1 MVNASEISKSP
12 QRCHRSLCWGTVSCK
27 QSPLPRSITLSEAP
41 IVSESTEP
49 ERSGN
54 FAATISRNIVASLA
68 RVFVVS
74 LIALVLPAYLTH
86 HLPVTTYAA
95 WVLILQL
102 GAYVSYLD
110 LGIQMGVSKFV
121 AEYTAR
127 GDLAGAGRHAS
138 AGFALMLFAGTL
150 GLACTVVLAWQV
162 PELFKTMPA
171 NLYHDVRISV
181 VLVGF
186 SLSFGLVCAV
196 YSAVFLGLQRYLIPM
211 TISIVNRASFALVV
225 LAVVAL
231 RGNLTAMGAAV
242 AFVNIVT
249 GLMQAVAWRKRAS
262 DIHISPRL
270 VDFRVLTKMARYC
283 SLQSIW
289 TAAMLCVTGL
299 DVAIVGHFDYVQTAY
314 YSIATLPTSFA
325 LSIIGSMMGP
335 LMPASSAM
343 STARSASEMGDLLAK
358 ITRYSTLILLLTGLL
373 LMVCGF
379 PILRVWVGP
388 AYALHTLKYLRI
400 LVLANVIRTLCAPY
414 ATMIAATGRQGA
426 ATAAAISEAVVNL
439 GSSIYLA
446 SRFGAIGVALGTL
459 LGSFVS
465 VALHFAITMHFTQ
478 QTLEISRSRLF
489 LKGLLQPTITAI
501 PSLLLLP
508 LWWSRSHVALTPR
521 LAIVWGVSTLALA
534 WLAVLSRQERNDL
547 LHLSRSHLKL
557 LLRPN

>member
-1 MVNASEISKSP
+1 LAEASTIMLESRSEESKTSA
-12 QRCHRSLCWGTVSCK
+12 G
-27 QSPLPRSITLSEAP
+27 
-41 IVSESTEP
+41 
-49 ERSGN
+49 

-68 RVFVVS
+68 RVVAVS

-110 LGIQMGVSKFV
+110 LGIQTGVSKFV
-121 AEYTAR
+121 AEYNAR
-127 GDLAGAGRHAS
+127 GDQTGAGHHAS
-138 AGFALMLFAGTL
+138 AGLALMIFAGTL
-150 GLACTVVLAWQV
+150 GLACTLILAWQV
-162 PELFKTMPA
+162 PRLFSRMPS
-171 NLYHDVRISV
+171 NLYPDVRISV
-181 VLVGF
+181 ALVGF
-186 SLSFGLVCAV
+186 SLSLGLICAV
-196 YSAVFLGLQRYLIPM
+196 YSAVFLGLQRYGIPM

-231 RGNLTAMGAAV
+231 HGSLAAMGLAV
-242 AFVNIVT
+242 ALVNTAT
-249 GLMQAVAWRKRAS
+249 GLLQVVAWRRKAS
-262 DIHISPRL
+262 HIRISTRL
-270 VDFRVLTKMARYC
+270 VNFHVLNVVARYC

-289 TAAMLCVTGL
+289 TVAMLCVTGL

-325 LSIIGSMMGP
+325 LAIIGSMMGP

-343 STARSASEMGDLLAK
+343 STHRSAVEMGDLLAR
-358 ITRYSTLILLLTGLL
+358 ITRYSTVILLLTGLP

-379 PILRVWVGP
+379 PLLRLWVGP

-400 LVLANVIRTLCAPY
+400 LVLANVIRNLCAPY

-426 ATAAAISEAVVNL
+426 ATTTAISEAVVNL

-465 VALHFAITMHFTQ
+465 VALHFAITMHFTHG
-478 QTLEISRSRLF
+478 TLAISRLRLF
-489 LKGLLQPTITAI
+489 LTGFLQPGIIAI

-508 LWWSRSHVALTPR
+508 LWWSPDHLQLAPGP
-521 LAIVWGVSTLALA
+521 AIVWGLGTLALA
-534 WLAVLSRQERNDL
+534 WCLGLSREERSGL
-547 LHLSRSHLKL
+547 MALSESRLKL
-557 LLRPN
+557 